1 VRASSASFAFFFSDL
16 PTMTTTS
23 QTADQVPETL
33 ALPVEDFTPGEMY
46 FLLRDSILPRPIAWV
61 STVDEAGVSNLAP
74 FSFFNVCCPS
84 PPVLG
89 FSCGPRG
96 DDHGSAKH
104 EVKDTMH
111 NIRSTGEFVVNVSP
125 EGLFEPM
132 VDSAQPL
139 PPGVSEFEALGI
151 ASAPSD
157 IVKPPRVLHSPISF
171 ECKLR
176 DILPLGANQWIMGDV
191 VRIHIQKAVYRGE
204 REGKRHRV
212 DLLEDPATRP
222 VGRLGRA
229 FYSRLSDVMLRQRK
243 GGPN

>member
-1 VRASSASFAFFFSDL
+1 MTDAYQSADPGRL
-16 PTMTTTS
+16 
-23 QTADQVPETL
+23 PETL
-33 ALPVEDFTPGEMY
+33 ALPVDAFTPGEMY
-46 FLLRDSILPRPIAWV
+46 FLLRDSVLPRPIAWV
-61 STVDEAGVSNLAP
+61 STLNESGVSNLAP

-96 DDHGSAKH
+96 DDHAATKPA
-104 EVKDTMH
+104 VKDTLH
-111 NIRSTGEFVVNVSP
+111 NIRATREFVVNVSP
-125 EGLFEPM
+125 EGLFETM
-132 VDSAQPL
+132 VDSAQPFE
-139 PPGVSEFEALGI
+139 PGISEFDALGI
-151 ASAPSD
+151 QSAPSD
-157 IVKPPRVLHSPISF
+157 VVRPLRVLHSPVSF

-191 VRIHIQKAVYRGE
+191 VQVHIHTAVYRGE

-212 DLLEDPATRP
+212 DLLEDPLTRP

-229 FYSRLSDVMLRQRK
+229 FYTRLSDVMMRQRK